1 MKNTARVQ
9 SCPDIKIL
17 NSLFGLCQF
26 FVVVLLSTFFLLI
39 LNWLWFWLNAGDDWM
54 LKLVWVGFSPFVE
67 RLFLSIG
74 WETLQMKIVKT
85 VFSSRHF
92 LTCTFDIWRLSWKY
106 ILVLYS
112 LLDQG
117 PQLVSAWQ
125 ISFNFFQI
133 WSSLY
138 LGHFSPPV
146 LEIRLGSKTMKCQL
160 CQRKMPKWAISY
172 RRTLY
177 LYLKKIWLWAKLFT
191 YWW

>member
-1 MKNTARVQ
+1 MKNIARVRN
-9 SCPDIKIL
+9 CPDIKIL

-125 ISFNFFQI
+125 ISFIFFSNLI
-133 WSSLY
+133 FALS
-138 LGHFSPPV
+138 GTFFTPRPGDPT
-146 LEIRLGSKTMKCQL
+146 RL
-160 CQRKMPKWAISY
+160 
-172 RRTLY
+172 
-177 LYLKKIWLWAKLFT
+177 
-191 YWW
+191 